1 MHDNRIP
8 LRSTADRRRLLG
20 LAGAAAL
27 LSLSG
32 SRAESGHGA
41 PVEESPLPLSSKSS
55 RLVATHRYGSL
66 ANAQLGVGAPL
77 NGAVPFPV
85 DNAWNRVI
93 RSAPVAADSAKLIAN
108 SGLAGAPRC
117 HLGARSGIPYVVV
130 SAAQRPVP
138 VRFTFPEHSDGGP
151 YPIPRDALVELGWD
165 RRMLVIDRDDGCL
178 FELYGACNGT
188 HGSWDAGSGAIFR
201 LDSNDPRPQA
211 AAGWMSADPSGL
223 PIFPGLIRFDEARAG
238 VIPHALRF
246 AAPRTRRAFVAP
258 ATSWGMAL
266 DDDPRLLPMGARLR
280 LRSTYR
286 VSRRL
291 SIESK
296 AILQALQTYGMFL
309 SETAFD
315 WGFTGAPDARWDGER
330 IADELSALCAADFE
344 VVEMT
349 GIVTA

>member
-1 MHDNRIP
+1 MHDNGFP

-32 SRAESGHGA
+32 SRASSGHGTLDQ
-41 PVEESPLPLSSKSS
+41 ESALPSGSKST
-55 RLVATHRYGSL
+55 RLVAAHRYGSL
-66 ANAQLGVGAPL
+66 ANAQLGAGASL

-85 DNAWNRVI
+85 DNAWNQVI
-93 RSAPVAADSAKLIAN
+93 RSAPVAADSAKLIAS

-117 HLGARSGIPYVVV
+117 DLGAHSGIPYVVV
-130 SAAQRPVP
+130 SAAQPAAP
-138 VRFTFPEHSDGGP
+138 VRFTFSEHSDGGP
-151 YPIPRDALVELGWD
+151 YPIPRDALVEHGWD
-165 RRMLVIDRDDGCL
+165 RRMLVIDRDNDRL
-178 FELYGACNGT
+178 YELYGACA
-188 HGSWDAGSGAIFR
+188 GSRGGWNAGSGAMFR
-201 LDSNDPRPQA
+201 LASNDPRPQA

-223 PIFPGLIRFDEARAG
+223 PIFPGLIRFDEAHAG

-280 LRSTYR
+280 LRSTYP

-291 SIESK
+291 SVESK

-315 WGFTGAPDARWDGER
+315 WGFTGAPDARWHGER
-330 IADELSALCAADFE
+330 IAEELGTLCAADFE

-349 GIVTA
+349 EIVTA